1 MSSIRE
7 LDTFSLRQLYYLLSI
22 DLRHKTA
29 GVVAEKQMD
38 SSRIAKQLCDSAA
51 ESFGIELAE
60 DEIER
65 LFIKPLAKY
74 MEPIDAKSFRPS
86 QGEYALSL
94 YHLEYRSA
102 LELFLTGLA
111 M

>member
-22 DLRHKTA
+22 DLRYSIA
-29 GVVAEKQMD
+29 GIVAEQD
-38 SSRIAKQLCDSAA
+38 SDCSRITKQLCDSAV
-51 ESFGIELAE
+51 ENFGIDLAE

-65 LFIKPLAKY
+65 FFIKPIAKY
-74 MEPIDAKSFRPS
+74 MEALDRTTARPS

>member
-22 DLRHKTA
+22 DLRNNIA
-29 GVVAEKQMD
+29 GVIGEQESD
-38 SSRIAKQLCDSAA
+38 CSRIAKQLCDSAI
-51 ESFGIELAE
+51 ESFGIDLAE

-65 LFIKPLAKY
+65 SFIKPLAKY
-74 MEPIDAKSFRPS
+74 MEDLDRATSRPS

>member
-7 LDTFSLRQLYYLLSI
+7 LDTISLRQLYYLLSI
-22 DLRHKTA
+22 DLRNNIA
-29 GVVAEKQMD
+29 GVLAEQESH
-38 SSRIAKQLCDSAA
+38 SSRIAKQLCDSAI
-51 ESFGIELAE
+51 ESFGIDLAE

-65 LFIKPLAKY
+65 FFIKPLVKY
-74 MEPIDAKSFRPS
+74 METLDRTTSRPL

-94 YHLEYRSA
+94 CHLEYRSA
-102 LELFLTGLA
+102 LELYLTGLA